1 MTDLIAARSSSN
13 TVILSRLSG
22 FVGMLVLMLVVGS
35 CDGGPT
41 PSGDTME
48 FDRQLADTLVQ
59 RQVAFGPRVPG
70 TTAHTEALAWMTT
83 FLKARA
89 DVTEQMPFTHVTQ
102 EGETLSLT
110 NVWASFKPE
119 ATSRVLVVA
128 HWDTRPVAERAAD
141 VADRDNPI
149 PGANDGA
156 SGVAIVLAIADAL
169 AEKPPDVGVDL
180 LLTDGEDWGHDPVT
194 LATFTPDM
202 FLGARHFAE
211 VRGDTYRP
219 LYGILLD
226 LVGDQNPRF
235 PKEGFSLQFAPE
247 VVDRVWDLAQELGY
261 AAVFPAS
268 PPGQPITDDHVPL
281 NEAGIRTINIIDFD
295 YPFWHTPDDTL
306 DKVSSATLEIVG
318 HVVLTTIRRQGGQ

>member
-1 MTDLIAARSSSN
+1 MDGLKTANFIVVAA
-13 TVILSRLSG
+13 
-22 FVGMLVLMLVVGS
+22 VLMVGS

-41 PSGDTME
+41 PSTGMME
-48 FDRQLADTLVQ
+48 FDGQLADTLVQ

-70 TTAHTEALAWMTT
+70 TAAHAEALAWMTA
-83 FLKARA
+83 FLETRA
-89 DVTEQMPFTHVTQ
+89 EVTEQMPFTHVTQ

-119 ATSRVLVVA
+119 AASRVLVVA
-128 HWDTRPVAERAAD
+128 HWDTRPVGEKAAN

-169 AEKPPDVGVDL
+169 AERPPEVGVDL

-211 VRGDTYRP
+211 VRGATYRP

-226 LVGDQNPRF
+226 LVGDQEPRF
-235 PKEGFSLQFAPE
+235 PQEGFSRQFAPE
-247 VVDRVWDLAQELGY
+247 VVARVWDLAQELGY
-261 AAVFPAS
+261 GAVFTAS
-268 PPGQPITDDHVPL
+268 PGQPITDDHVPL

-295 YPFWHTPDDTL
+295 YPFWHTPKDTI
-306 DKVSSATLEIVG
+306 DKVSSGTLEIVG
-318 HVVLTTIRRQGGQ
+318 DVVLTTIRRQGGQ

>member
-13 TVILSRLSG
+13 AVILSRLGG
-22 FVGMLVLMLVVGS
+22 FVGMIVLILVVGS

-70 TTAHTEALAWMTT
+70 TTAHAEALAWMTT
-83 FLKARA
+83 FLETRA

-119 ATSRVLVVA
+119 ATSRVLVLA

-169 AEKPPDVGVDL
+169 AERPPEVGVDL

-211 VRGDTYRP
+211 IRGDTYRP

-295 YPFWHTPDDTL
+295 YPFWHTPEDTL

-318 HVVLTTIRRQGGQ
+318 DVVLTMIRRQGGQ

>member
-1 MTDLIAARSSSN
+1 MSDCMVARLSSDN
-13 TVILSRLSG
+13 VISSRLG
-22 FVGMLVLMLVVGS
+22 RFLGALVLALAVGS

-41 PSGDTME
+41 PSGHTME

-70 TTAHTEALAWMTT
+70 TTAHAEALAWMTM
-83 FLKARA
+83 FLEARA
-89 DVTEQMPFTHVTQ
+89 DVTEQMPFTHVTR

-119 ATSRVLVVA
+119 MTARVLVVA

-156 SGVAIVLAIADAL
+156 SGVAVALAIADAL
-169 AEKPPDVGVDL
+169 AERAPGVGVDL

-219 LYGILLD
+219 LFGILLD

-235 PKEGFSLQFAPE
+235 PQEGFSLQFAPE

-261 AAVFPAS
+261 GAVFPTAV
-268 PPGQPITDDHVPL
+268 GQPITDDHIPL
-281 NEAGIRTINIIDFD
+281 NEAGVRTINIIDFD
-295 YPFWHTPDDTL
+295 YPFWHTPEDTV

-318 HVVLTTIRRQGGQ
+318 DVVLTTIRRQGGQ

>member
-1 MTDLIAARSSSN
+1 MTDLIVARSSI
-13 TVILSRLSG
+13 ILSRLGG
-22 FVGMLVLMLVVGS
+22 FLGMLVPVLVVGS

-41 PSGDTME
+41 PSGDRME

-70 TTAHTEALAWMTT
+70 TTAHAEALAWMTT
-83 FLKARA
+83 FLEARA

-119 ATSRVLVVA
+119 VTSRVLVIA

-141 VADRDNPI
+141 VADRDSPI

-169 AEKPPDVGVDL
+169 AERPPEVGVDL

-226 LVGDQNPRF
+226 LVGDHEPRF
-235 PKEGFSLQFAPE
+235 PREGFSLQFAPS
-247 VVDRVWDLAQELGY
+247 VVRRVWDLAQELGY
-261 AAVFPAS
+261 GAVFIETI
-268 PPGQPITDDHVPL
+268 GQP
-281 NEAGIRTINIIDFD
+281 NIIDFD
-295 YPFWHTPDDTL
+295 YPFWHTPEDTV

-318 HVVLTTIRRQGGQ
+318 DVVLTTIRRQGGQ